1 MLAKKL
7 SEDIS
12 NILGTALG
20 DVPRPVP
27 LHAPVISNVDISKV
41 NDCLST
47 GWVSSVGAYVNQFE
61 DRLCEITGARHA
73 VAVVNGTSALHL
85 SLVACGIRPEDE
97 VLVPAFTFVATPNA
111 VSYCGAI
118 PHFVDSDSFTLGLD
132 PVTLSKYLSTISVPH
147 PSGRGICNKSTGR
160 RISAVIPMHT
170 FGHPVNMAPLL
181 ELADYYQLL
190 IIEDAAESLGS
201 FIDSKHT
208 GTIGHAGILSFN
220 GNKII
225 TTGGGGAILTNDTN
239 VALRVKHLSTTA
251 KVAHQWSFMHDEVA
265 WNYRMPNLNAS
276 LGCAQLSKLSY
287 YLTHKRQLAKQYM
300 DLFADHPDLNF
311 VDEPS
316 NTHSNFWMNTLL
328 LSDRAVSERESILSL
343 LQNEGYLCRPGWTLM
358 TNLPM
363 YESAPRSP
371 LPIATLLSESS
382 INIPSSPCFHESHD

>member
-1 MLAKKL
+1 M
-7 SEDIS
+7 
-12 NILGTALG
+12 
-20 DVPRPVP
+20 
-27 LHAPVISNVDISKV
+27 
-41 NDCLST
+41 
-47 GWVSSVGAYVNQFE
+47 
-61 DRLCEITGARHA
+61 
-73 VAVVNGTSALHL
+73 VNGTSALHL

-118 PHFVDSDSFTLGLD
+118 PHFVDSDRYTLGLD
-132 PVTLSKYLSTISVPH
+132 PVALSKYLSRISVPH

-181 ELADYYQLL
+181 DLADYYQLA
-190 IIEDAAESLGS
+190 IVEDAAESLGS

-208 GTIGHAGILSFN
+208 GTIGHAGVLSFN

-225 TTGGGGAILTNDTN
+225 TTGGGGAILTNDVN
-239 VALRVKHLSTTA
+239 LASRVKHLSTTA

-276 LGCAQLSKLSY
+276 LGCAQLTKLPE
-287 YLTHKRQLAKQYM
+287 YLTHKRKLAKRYM
-300 DLFADHPDLNF
+300 GLFADHPDLIF

-316 NTHSNFWMNTLL
+316 NTDSNFWLNTVL
-328 LSDRAVSERESILSL
+328 LSDRAVHERESILSL
-343 LQNEGYLCRPGWTLM
+343 LQNEGFLCRPGWTLM

-363 YESAPRSP
+363 YQSAPRSS
-371 LPIATLLSESS
+371 LPIASYLSASS
-382 INIPSSPCFHESHD
+382 INIPSSPCL

>member
-7 SEDIS
+7 FEDIS

-20 DVPRPVP
+20 NIPRPVP
-27 LHAPVISNVDISKV
+27 LQAPVITNKENSKV
-41 NDCLST
+41 NDCLSS
-47 GWVSSVGAYVNQFE
+47 GWVSSVGGYVNQFE

-118 PHFVDSDSFTLGLD
+118 PHFVDSDRYTLGLD
-132 PVTLSKYLSTISVPH
+132 PVALSKYLSRISVPH

-181 ELADYYQLL
+181 DLADYYQLA
-190 IIEDAAESLGS
+190 IVEDAAESLGS

-208 GTIGHAGILSFN
+208 GTIGHAGVLSFN

-225 TTGGGGAILTNDTN
+225 TPGCGGAILTNDPN

-276 LGCAQLSKLSY
+276 LGCAQLTKLPE
-287 YLTHKRQLAKQYM
+287 YLTHKRKLAKAYM
-300 DLFADHPDLNF
+300 SLFADHPDLIF

-316 NTHSNFWMNTLL
+316 NTDSNFWLNTVL
-328 LSDRAVSERESILSL
+328 LSDRAVHERESILSL
-343 LQNEGYLCRPGWTLM
+343 LQNEGFLCRPGWTLM
-358 TNLPM
+358 TDLPM
-363 YESAPRSP
+363 YESAPRSS
-371 LPIATLLSESS
+371 LPIASYLSASS
-382 INIPSSPCFHESHD
+382 INIPSSPCL